1 MAPDRSPALRASDAD
16 REAVAQRLRAAHAAG
31 QLDVNEI
38 EERLTAAYAA
48 KTLGDLEP
56 LTADLG
62 PAPPARPRRRSPL
75 EPWREWAGVAVL
87 LNVIWII
94 TCIAAGELLFY
105 WPMFPVG
112 IWGATILV
120 EQVFGVGKRPSR
132 PGGSGQGPGPL
143 RGPTQQPEPPDRPQL
158 P

>member
-1 MAPDRSPALRASDAD
+1 MDPERSPALRASDAD
-16 REAVAQRLRAAHAAG
+16 REAVAQRLRAAHADG
-31 QLDVNEI
+31 RLDVTEV

-56 LTADLG
+56 LTADL
-62 PAPPARPRRRSPL
+62 PPEPPARAGRSRSMTKQ
-75 EPWREWAGVAVL
+75 WREWAGVTLL

-94 TCIAAGELLFY
+94 TCIAAGQLLFY

-112 IWGATILV
+112 IWGAAIV
-120 EQVFGVGKRPSR
+120 AEQFFGVGQREPRRADRHALHPKP
-132 PGGSGQGPGPL
+132 
-143 RGPTQQPEPPDRPQL
+143 PEPPDPPRL